1 MTIKDDTSN
10 ENKQKKT
17 RKVKRSAFISA
28 FCATT
33 SRVVMTKKSIL
44 NCFFF
49 LPDACL
55 EKKKG
60 LKTVRSLKRKK
71 ILSPMTLYKQGLMK
85 GQKRFQNQYTVCLFI
100 FFSFILER
108 FLTLLTGSFSFL
120 FFRET
125 WEVYTPTATA

>member
-55 EKKKG
+55 EKKGVKN
-60 LKTVRSLKRKK
+60 RSFTKK
-71 ILSPMTLYKQGLMK
+71 KKDTITHD
-85 GQKRFQNQYTVCLFI
+85 TI
-100 FFSFILER
+100 
-108 FLTLLTGSFSFL
+108 
-120 FFRET
+120 
-125 WEVYTPTATA
+125 